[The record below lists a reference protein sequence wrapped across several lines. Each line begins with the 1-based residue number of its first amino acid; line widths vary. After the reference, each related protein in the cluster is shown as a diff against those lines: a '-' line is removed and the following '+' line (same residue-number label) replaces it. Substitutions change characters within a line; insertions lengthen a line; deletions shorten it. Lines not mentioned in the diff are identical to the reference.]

1 MLLGRPGEN
10 LDEHSVMLFFIIA
23 RREWNGLDMAFLEM
37 QAGNIGLQ
45 TPDGDFLQ
53 GLLID
58 CGTSGESA
66 GIDHLKQSRKRF
78 GVAIVRSRR
87 QEQAMLTMLGKPTNR
102 FRTLRIHRI
111 AAHPAR

>member
-1 MLLGRPGEN
+1 MLL
-10 LDEHSVMLFFIIA
+10 LIIA
-23 RREWNGLDMAFLEM
+23 RREWNGLDMTFLEM
-37 QAGNIGLQ
+37 QAGNVGLQ
-45 TPDGDFLQ
+45 TPNGDFLQ
-53 GLLID
+53 SLLID

-78 GVAIVRSRR
+78 GVAIVRGRR
-87 QEQAMLTMLGKPTNR
+87 QEQSMLAVFGKPTDC